1 MSDRT
6 RVKICGLSRPEDVRF
21 AVGAGADYVGFV
33 FFPKSPR
40 HVSSE
45 GIGELADAAGTATT
59 VALLVNPGDREIEA
73 VLKQAA
79 FGMIQLHGTETPE
92 RVREIREKFAL
103 RVMKAVGVRD
113 RKDVDSIDDHS
124 DAADQLLIDAK
135 AAPDATLPGGAGI
148 RFDWGLIRNRNW
160 GGPWMLA
167 GGLDSGNVADAIR
180 ETGATQVD
188 VSTGVESVPGRKD
201 TTRIKQF
208 IDAAK
213 GR

>member
-40 HVSSE
+40 HVPTE
-45 GIGELADAAGTATT
+45 RVGELTGAAGPATT
-59 VALLVNPGDREIEA
+59 VALLVNPKDREIEA
-73 VLKQAA
+73 ILKQAA

-92 RVREIREKFAL
+92 RVRDVREKFPV

-113 RKDVDSIDDHS
+113 RKDLDSIDEHS

-135 AAPDATLPGGAGI
+135 AAPDAAPAGRGGHPL
-148 RFDWGLIRNRNW
+148 RLEPDQ
-160 GGPWMLA
+160 GPQLER
-167 GGLDSGNVADAIR
+167 SVDAC
-180 ETGATQVD
+180 
-188 VSTGVESVPGRKD
+188 GR
-201 TTRIKQF
+201 T
-208 IDAAK
+208 
-213 GR
+213 